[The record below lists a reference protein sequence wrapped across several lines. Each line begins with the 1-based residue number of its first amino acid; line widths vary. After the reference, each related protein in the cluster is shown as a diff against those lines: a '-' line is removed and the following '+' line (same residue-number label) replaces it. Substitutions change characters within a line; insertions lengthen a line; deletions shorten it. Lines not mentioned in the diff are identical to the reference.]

1 MNLIKHVFNV
11 IWLMAKQTNK
21 KIQSEVSKNK
31 AFKIANNPKC
41 DGYQRGL
48 ASMIYKFFDK
58 KSASL
63 KKNPLCLINLVEVVQ
78 INLLM
83 NQNIN

>member
-11 IWLMAKQTNK
+11 IWLMAKQKQK
-21 KIQSEVSKNK
+21 KFQSEVFKNK

-48 ASMIYKFFDK
+48 ASMIYNFFDK

-63 KKNPLCLINLVEVVQ
+63 KKNSLCLINLVEVVQ